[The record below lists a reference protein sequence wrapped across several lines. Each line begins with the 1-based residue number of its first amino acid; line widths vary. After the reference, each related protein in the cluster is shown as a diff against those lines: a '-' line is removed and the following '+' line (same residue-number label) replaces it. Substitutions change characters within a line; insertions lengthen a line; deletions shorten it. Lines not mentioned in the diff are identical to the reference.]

1 MNSKKSG
8 VADQIKAVV
17 LAAGLSIL
25 PAKEV
30 NSGVSVGGKIGFG
43 FNGDISAGVQAVL
56 TDMPNSF
63 GVKAG
68 VDYNLAG
75 ENKGDLKAGLGVAYL
90 TSNGITIS
98 GEGNYNPWAKKSPF
112 SFGVGL
118 GYGNVKKNLGVG
130 GDVNGVFEEGC
141 VLESSENYEIF
152 YGNEGDCKE
161 ICVSTGGAWENGACE
176 CPEGTYSAAN
186 GGCYKL

>member
-43 FNGDISAGVQAVL
+43 FNGDVSAGVQAVL
-56 TDMPNSF
+56 TDKPNSL
-63 GVKAG
+63 GVKVG
-68 VDYNLAG
+68 VDYNLSG

-90 TSNGITIS
+90 TSNGFTIS
-98 GEGNYNPWAKKSPF
+98 GEGNYNLQAKESPF

-118 GYGNVKKNLGVG
+118 GFGNVRKNLGADVVDEELGAECGYTLLEDGWGWVDRG
-130 GDVNGVFEEGC
+130 GLCEERC
-141 VLESSENYEIF
+141 E
-152 YGNEGDCKE
+152 D
-161 ICVSTGGAWENGACE
+161 TGGTWKNGNCE
-176 CPEGTYSAAN
+176 CPQGEGEYRDISGN
-186 GGCYKL
+186 CVD

>member
-43 FNGDISAGVQAVL
+43 LNGDVSAGVQAVL
-56 TDMPNSF
+56 TDKPNSF
-63 GVKAG
+63 GVKVG

-90 TSNGITIS
+90 TSNGFTIS
-98 GEGNYNPWAKKSPF
+98 GEGNYNPRAKKSPF

-130 GDVNGVFEEGC
+130 VVDEELGAEC
-141 VLESSENYEIF
+141 HYTILEDNSWGWLNRGGLCEERC
-152 YGNEGDCKE
+152 ED
-161 ICVSTGGAWENGACE
+161 TGGTWKNGSCE
-176 CPEGTYSAAN
+176 CPYNIDIEGN
-186 GGCYKL
+186 CRD

>member
-43 FNGDISAGVQAVL
+43 LNGDVSAGVQAVL
-56 TDMPNSF
+56 TDRPNSF
-63 GVKAG
+63 GVKVG

-98 GEGNYNPWAKKSPF
+98 GEGNYNPQAKKSPF

-118 GYGNVKKNLGVG
+118 GYGNVRKNLGVD
-130 GDVNGVFEEGC
+130 GDVNGVGDGC
-141 VLESSENYEIF
+141 TWYRNEIVAGSENVCE
-152 YGNEGDCKE
+152 ERCED
-161 ICVSTGGAWENGACE
+161 TGGTWVNGDCE
-176 CPEGTYSAAN
+176 CPEGSGLYADGTCS
-186 GGCYKL
+186 KP

>member
-1 MNSKKSG
+1 MKKSG

-56 TDMPNSF
+56 TDKPNSF

-75 ENKGDLKAGLGVAYL
+75 ENKGDVKAGLGVAYL
-90 TSNGITIS
+90 TSNGFTIS
-98 GEGNYNPWAKKSPF
+98 GEGNYNLQAKKSPF

-118 GYGNVKKNLGVG
+118 GFGNVKKNLGVDVVDEELGAECGYNVVKDKWINRG
-130 GDVNGVFEEGC
+130 GLCEERC
-141 VLESSENYEIF
+141 E
-152 YGNEGDCKE
+152 D
-161 ICVSTGGAWENGACE
+161 TGGTWKDGNCY
-176 CPEGTYSAAN
+176 CPENLYVDGTCGYAN
-186 GGCYKL
+186 